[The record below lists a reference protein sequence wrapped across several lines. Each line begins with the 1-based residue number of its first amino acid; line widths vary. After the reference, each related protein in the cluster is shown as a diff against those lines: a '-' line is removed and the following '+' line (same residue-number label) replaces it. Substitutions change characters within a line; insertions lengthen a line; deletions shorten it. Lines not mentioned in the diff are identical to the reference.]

1 MNMKMWF
8 LCLLLLPIHS
18 DAKDRNPHLN
28 RAPAETDM
36 ERTKLLDD
44 ENPRLRARAL
54 AHLTILTS
62 GQLKKALRDSD
73 SDVRAVALWRAIH
86 DGLPDASELLKLA
99 LDDPNPAWQSH
110 ATLALLERG
119 VLPPLKHLRSTAI
132 AAEESGFRF
141 LTNPRDGKLYRDP
154 NADDFWKALGP
165 MVDEDALA
173 MMQELGVSLRNGT
186 SFTEE
191 HFKPIGRFIAQH
203 PAALKRLTDG
213 DKLLRHAGIVRRV
226 KGTTFNVDYAQ
237 RDRLGNF
244 AIHAAAAAGPA
255 ILPTI
260 HPMLRDADF
269 LHRKFAAVV
278 CGRIGDRTSLNPL
291 LEAFAQDDGLALGA
305 ITTAL
310 GRLKS
315 PEAIPALT
323 ALYPKINKALS
334 PSSMLGGYSTPVW
347 LRDKKLVEKY
357 GPNGRPAS
365 QKDLPKGSD
374 PIFPKTITDAIEQI
388 GPEYAQPFFRTIYKE
403 NPIYTYFSRDAVA
416 RCLRPG
422 TESDNEQNI
431 VILLELINE
440 GYGGRPGLTAYAA
453 AVSLLHFNLRDGEP
467 VILHH
472 LEREFGNSTSEK
484 LERLQTVPHAKRAF
498 LDDRLR
504 ALIATHPTYDSA
516 YETLR
521 ELLQP

>member
-1 MNMKMWF
+1 MKMWLLF
-8 LCLLLLPIHS
+8 LLLLPIPS
-18 DAKDRNPHLN
+18 DAKDKNPPVS
-28 RAPAETDM
+28 RAPAETDV

-54 AHLTILTS
+54 AYLTTVTS
-62 GQLKKALRDSD
+62 AQLKKALRDSD
-73 SDVRAVALWRAIH
+73 SDVRAAALWRAIH
-86 DGLPDASELLKLA
+86 DGLPDASELLTLA
-99 LDDPNPAWQSH
+99 LDDPNPGWQAH

-141 LTNPRDGKLYRDP
+141 LTNPRDGILYRDP
-154 NADDFWKALGP
+154 KADDFWKALGP
-165 MVDEDALA
+165 VVDEDALA

-213 DKLLRHAGIVRRV
+213 DKLLWHAGIVRRV
-226 KGTTFNVDYAQ
+226 KGITFNVDYAD

-260 HPMLRDADF
+260 HPMLRDANF
-269 LHRKFAAVV
+269 LHRKFAAAV
-278 CGRIGDRTSLNPL
+278 CGRIGDRTSLKPL
-291 LEAFAQDDGLALGA
+291 LEALQQDDGLALGA

-310 GRLKS
+310 GRLRS

-323 ALYPKINKALS
+323 ALYPEINKALS

-347 LRDKKLVEKY
+347 LRDKELLGKY
-357 GPNGRPAS
+357 ESNGRPAS
-365 QKDLPKGSD
+365 QENLPKGSD
-374 PIFPKTITDAIEQI
+374 PISPTVVTDAIEQV
-388 GPEYAQPFFRTIYKE
+388 GPEHAQPFFRSIYKE
-403 NPIYTYFSRDAVA
+403 NPTYFSRDAVA

-422 TESDNEQNI
+422 TESDNAQNV

-453 AVSLLHFNLRDGEP
+453 AVSLLHFNLRDGEA

-472 LEREFGNSTSEK
+472 LEREFGNSNAFK

-498 LDDRLR
+498 LDERLR
-504 ALIATHPTYDSA
+504 ALISTHPTYDSA
-516 YETLR
+516 CETLR